1 MNERE
6 SNAANLLLQYIDD
19 EPKEIQID
27 ICAID
32 VVLREGENVSTRGE
46 VCLGP
51 KHLLSKLSFF
61 FLPIY
66 SLWCFTVDRNGEET
80 MGYVDSAIIPRNKLF
95 STL

>member
-6 SNAANLLLQYIDD
+6 SDDTNSLHHYMDD

-32 VVLREGENVSTRGE
+32 VVLREGENVSTRDK

-51 KHLLSKLSFF
+51 KHLLSKLSFL
-61 FLPIY
+61 FLPIH
-66 SLWCFTVDRNGEET
+66 SLWC
-80 MGYVDSAIIPRNKLF
+80 
-95 STL
+95 